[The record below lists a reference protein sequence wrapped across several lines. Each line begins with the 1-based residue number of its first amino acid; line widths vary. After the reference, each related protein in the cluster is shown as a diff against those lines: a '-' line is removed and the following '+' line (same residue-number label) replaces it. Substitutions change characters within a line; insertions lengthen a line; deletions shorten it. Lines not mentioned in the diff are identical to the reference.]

1 MHIVN
6 KYGVLHTVPDDML
19 KTIEQRG
26 GRRATPKEIAAYEGK
41 ADAPEKGKAD
51 APEKGKADAPEKGV

>member
-51 APEKGKADAPEKGV
+51 APEKGV